1 MARRSSPSFKG
12 ADLLGKIASGLV
24 LPILGGFF
32 LGKYVD
38 EYFGTFPWITLIL
51 MMFGIISGFTW
62 LYKSLND
69 DDKKQ

>member
-1 MARRSSPSFKG
+1 MARRSSPSLKG